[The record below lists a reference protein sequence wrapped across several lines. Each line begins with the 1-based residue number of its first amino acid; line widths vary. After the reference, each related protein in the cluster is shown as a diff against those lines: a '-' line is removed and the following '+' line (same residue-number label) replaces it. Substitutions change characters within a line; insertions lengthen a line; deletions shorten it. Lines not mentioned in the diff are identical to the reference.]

1 MGRKQMVPTRWRTV
15 LPGLILIISSA
26 AALPVAARSDST
38 LSSVGSDTLQ
48 QVMQLWAEEYRRRHP
63 AVNFQIQSIG
73 SSTAPVALIEGTAQ
87 LGPMSRAMRQTEL
100 QQFTDRF
107 GYPPTAV
114 PVAIDL
120 LAIYVH
126 PENPLSQLSLRQLDA
141 IFSINRRCGAP
152 ADITT
157 WGQLGLPGHWQQ
169 RFISLYSRNSVSGT
183 YGYFKQHVL
192 CNGDIKARTNQL
204 AGSSAML
211 RAISQSVAGIGY
223 SGIGYATKDVKV
235 LSLATADG
243 RPVAPTAASALAGDY
258 PLSRQLYVYVNRV
271 PGQPLTANEQAF
283 FDLVLSPTGQQLVG
297 QDGFLPLPEEEIRYW
312 RQALGLPARP
322 APL

>member
-1 MGRKQMVPTRWRTV
+1 M
-15 LPGLILIISSA
+15 ILIIVIGSTAVSE
-26 AALPVAARSDST
+26 VAAKSDST

-48 QVMQLWAEEYRRRHP
+48 QVMQLWAEEYRRRYP
-63 AVNFQIQSIG
+63 TVNFQVQSIG

-87 LGPMSRAMRQTEL
+87 LGPMSRTMRQTEI
-100 QQFTDRF
+100 QQFAQRF

-126 PENPLSQLSLRQLDA
+126 PENPLSQLSLSQLDA
-141 IFSINRRCGAP
+141 IFSVNRRCGAP
-152 ADITT
+152 ADIQH
-157 WGQLGLPGHWQQ
+157 WGQLGLTGLWRQ

-223 SGIGYATKDVKV
+223 SGIGYATEDVKV
-235 LSLATADG
+235 LKLAAADG
-243 RPVAPTAASALAGDY
+243 QAFAPTAANALAGDY
-258 PLSRQLYVYVNRV
+258 PLARQLYIYVNRV

-297 QDGFLPLPEEEIRYW
+297 QDGFLPLPAEEITLW
-312 RQALGLPARP
+312 RQTLGLPAWP
-322 APL
+322 EQP

>member
-1 MGRKQMVPTRWRTV
+1 MALSRWRTF
-15 LPGLILIISSA
+15 LPGMILIIFIGSTGVSE
-26 AALPVAARSDST
+26 VAAKSDST

-48 QVMQLWAEEYRRRHP
+48 QVMQLWGDEYRRRYP
-63 AVNFQIQSIG
+63 TVNFQIQSIG

-100 QQFTDRF
+100 QQFTERF

-120 LAIYVH
+120 LAVYVH
-126 PENPLSQLSLRQLDA
+126 PDNPLTHLSLTQLDA
-141 IFSINRRCGAP
+141 IFSVNRRCGAP
-152 ADITT
+152 ADIQH
-157 WGQLGLPGHWQQ
+157 WGQLGLTGHWQQ

-211 RAISQSVAGIGY
+211 RAISQSVTGIGY
-223 SGIGYATKDVKV
+223 SGIGYATDDVKV
-235 LSLATADG
+235 LALATADG
-243 RPVAPTAASALAGDY
+243 PAFAPTAANAQAGDY
-258 PLSRQLYVYVNRV
+258 PLARQLYIYVNRA

-297 QDGFLPLPEEEIRYW
+297 QDGFLPLPEEVIRLW
-312 RQALGLPARP
+312 RQKLGLPAEP
-322 APL
+322 EQL

>member
-1 MGRKQMVPTRWRTV
+1 MVPTRWRTI
-15 LPGLILIISSA
+15 LPVLILIISNA
-26 AALPVAARSDST
+26 AVPQVAARSDST

-87 LGPMSRAMRQTEL
+87 LGPMSRTMRQTEL
-100 QQFTDRF
+100 QQFAERF

-126 PENPLSQLSLRQLDA
+126 PENPLSQLSLSQLDA
-141 IFSINRRCGAP
+141 MFSINRRCGAP
-152 ADITT
+152 DDITT
-157 WGQLGLPGHWQQ
+157 WGQLGLSGQWQQ
-169 RFISLYSRNSVSGT
+169 RFVSLYSRNSVSGT

-223 SGIGYATKDVKV
+223 SGIGYATKEVKV
-235 LSLATADG
+235 LPLVTADG
-243 RPVAPTAASALAGDY
+243 RVIAPTAANALAGDY
-258 PLSRQLYVYVNRV
+258 PLARQLYVYVNRV

-283 FDLVLSPTGQQLVG
+283 FDLVLSATGQQLVG
-297 QDGFLPLPEEEIRYW
+297 QDGFLPLPAEEIRFW
-312 RQALGLPARP
+312 RQELGLPARP
-322 APL
+322 ASL

>member
-1 MGRKQMVPTRWRTV
+1 M
-15 LPGLILIISSA
+15 PGMILIIVIGSTAVSE
-26 AALPVAARSDST
+26 VAAKSDST

-48 QVMQLWAEEYRRRHP
+48 QVMQLWAEEYRRRYP
-63 AVNFQIQSIG
+63 TVNFQVQSIG

-87 LGPMSRAMRQTEL
+87 LGPMSRTMRQTEI
-100 QQFTDRF
+100 QQFAQRF

-126 PENPLSQLSLRQLDA
+126 PENPLSQLSLSQLDA
-141 IFSINRRCGAP
+141 IFSVNRRCGAP
-152 ADITT
+152 ADIQH
-157 WGQLGLPGHWQQ
+157 WGQLGLTGLWRQ

-223 SGIGYATKDVKV
+223 SGIGYATEDVKV
-235 LSLATADG
+235 LKLAAADG
-243 RPVAPTAASALAGDY
+243 QAFAPTAANALAGDY
-258 PLSRQLYVYVNRV
+258 PLARQLYIYVNRV

-297 QDGFLPLPEEEIRYW
+297 QDGFLPLPAEEITLW
-312 RQALGLPARP
+312 RQTLGLPAWP
-322 APL
+322 EQP

>member
-1 MGRKQMVPTRWRTV
+1 MALTRWQTF
-15 LPGLILIISSA
+15 LPGMILIIVIGSTAVSE
-26 AALPVAARSDST
+26 VAAKSDST

-48 QVMQLWAEEYRRRHP
+48 QVMQLWAEEYRRRYP
-63 AVNFQIQSIG
+63 TVNFQVQSIG

-87 LGPMSRAMRQTEL
+87 LGPMSRTMRQTEI
-100 QQFTDRF
+100 QQFAQRF

-126 PENPLSQLSLRQLDA
+126 PENPLSQLSLSQLDA
-141 IFSINRRCGAP
+141 IFSVNRRCGAP
-152 ADITT
+152 ADIQH
-157 WGQLGLPGHWQQ
+157 WGQLGLTGLWRQ

-223 SGIGYATKDVKV
+223 SGIGYATEDVKV
-235 LSLATADG
+235 LKLAAADG
-243 RPVAPTAASALAGDY
+243 QAFAPTAANALAGDY
-258 PLSRQLYVYVNRV
+258 PLARQLYIYVNRV

-297 QDGFLPLPEEEIRYW
+297 QDGFLPLPAEEITLW
-312 RQALGLPARP
+312 RQTLGLPAWP
-322 APL
+322 EQP